1 MTGVTF
7 REPVRALSLLE
18 LWVCFNHL
26 HLETCQQLQLGDK
39 CAMKKFLLYWKHIS
53 DFKSYKLPALTLKTS
68 YVRQLPAL

>member
-7 REPVRALSLLE
+7 REPVHALSLPE

-26 HLETCQQLQLGDK
+26 CLGTCQQIQLRDK
-39 CAMKKFLLYWKHIS
+39 CAMKKFLLYWKHIP